1 MSILR
6 ALVFAAVLA
15 GPFLAG
21 CAPKDETAQ
30 TPETTTPPGS
40 TVPPAESPAP
50 AAGAS
55 AQLATELR
63 QHESA
68 LAQAVGQGQLGEVH
82 DHVDALGAL
91 LTAAPDRATDLPEGS
106 RTQLRQRAAAAKKM
120 ADAVHEAGDAGD
132 LSLTKT
138 HLGHLQAE
146 LAEVGKILDDR
157 P

>member
-1 MSILR
+1 MSVPR
-6 ALVFAAVLA
+6 MLVLAAVVL
-15 GPFLAG
+15 GLCSAG
-21 CAPKDETAQ
+21 CAPRDETAR
-30 TPETTTPPGS
+30 TPEATTPPGS
-40 TVPPAESPAP
+40 TVPPAESPVP

-55 AQLATELR
+55 AQLAAELR

-82 DHVDALGAL
+82 GHVDALGAL

-106 RTQLRQRAAAAKKM
+106 RTQLRQRAAEAKKM
-120 ADAVHEAGDAGD
+120 ADAVHEAGDGGD

-146 LAEVGKILDDR
+146 LAEVGKILDAR